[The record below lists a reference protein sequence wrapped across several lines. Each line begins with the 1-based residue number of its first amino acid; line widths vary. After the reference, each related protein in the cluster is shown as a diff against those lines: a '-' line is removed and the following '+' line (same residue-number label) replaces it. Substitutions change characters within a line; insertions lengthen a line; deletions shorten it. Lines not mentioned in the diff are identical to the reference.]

1 MDNELSYNMDQNRTG
16 IPILGRV
23 AAGMPRFSDSVELG
37 YLHHTSTQYDWTD
50 RDVFA
55 LQVSGDSMIEDGIYD
70 GNFIV
75 VRHDRDFRNG
85 DIVIAYVNEEATVKR
100 AYRRGNKIIL
110 QPANSELQ
118 PIEVNPTIT
127 DFRVGGRVIDVVRHE

>member
-1 MDNELSYNMDQNRTG
+1 MKNELSYDMDRDRTG

-23 AAGMPRFSDSVELG
+23 AAGMPKFSDSVELG
-37 YLHHTSTQYDWTD
+37 YLQHTSRQYDWSD
-50 RDVFA
+50 RDIFA

-70 GNFIV
+70 GNYIV

-118 PIEVNPTIT
+118 PIEVNPAVT
-127 DFRVGGRVIDVVRHE
+127 DFRVGGRVIDVVRRQ